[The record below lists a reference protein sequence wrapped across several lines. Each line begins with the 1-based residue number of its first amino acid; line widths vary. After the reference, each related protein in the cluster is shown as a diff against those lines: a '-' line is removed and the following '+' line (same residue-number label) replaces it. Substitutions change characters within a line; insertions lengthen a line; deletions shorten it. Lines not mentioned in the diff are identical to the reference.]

1 MDIIWNVGF
10 VTFGKE
16 QWGVEV
22 ADMIVLKLT
31 LSDLIDLN
39 DRCAKKGYSIIIQN
53 VSIKTVLL

>member
-22 ADMIVLKLT
+22 EDMIVLKLT
-31 LSDLIDLN
+31 LPDLIDPN
-39 DRCAKKGYSIIIQN
+39 DRSAKK
-53 VSIKTVLL
+53 KDTL